1 MTVPKESVF
10 TCAGCGRSFKA
21 SIDTKIFKCASCQD
35 LINTVDDSARPQ
47 AGKIVCGSCWSATQL
62 RDQLW
67 KTSEALFGETQPGE
81 AETHNH
87 DNSAVITELEAKLA
101 VATDGREVALRER
114 DLAMEVRQKL
124 ERTLGDFLGKFATAR
139 EAELKV
145 MKERENALENVRKM
159 KSKITELETQV
170 ALAEETANDALSE
183 RNSFA
188 ESQLELEDKVAELEC
203 RLMEPAPET
212 VPVAAKSRGS
222 SARMASFADAR
233 VNEMQLKLE
242 AAQAELARFRQESE
256 EDRQHLRAKVAD
268 LHGDLVAEQVDKVQF
283 LAEKDMAVAATHEA
297 NAKLEDVN
305 ARMAKIQE
313 SQAALAKAVEDA
325 QRALAREQEET
336 QKTKA
341 QLATLREA
349 AISSLEPMAAEINSA
364 LKALAAEAETIQKS
378 AQTPETAAA
387 LQRLNEQVTAVRR
400 QLVGRIA
407 MVMGVPVSD
416 SQQAPAVESNLGS
429 VA

>member
-21 SIDTKIFKCASCQD
+21 ALDTKIFKCASCQD
-35 LINTVDDSARPQ
+35 VINTVDDSARAQP
-47 AGKIVCGSCWSATQL
+47 GKMVCGSCWSGTQL

-81 AETHNH
+81 AEKHSH
-87 DNSAVITELEAKLA
+87 DNSAVIAELEAHLA
-101 VATDGREVALRER
+101 IASEGRVIALRER
-114 DLAMEVRQKL
+114 DLAQEVRQKL
-124 ERTLGDFLGKFATAR
+124 ERTLGDFLAKFATAR

-145 MKERENALENVRKM
+145 MKERDAALEASRVLKQKN
-159 KSKITELETQV
+159 SELETQV
-170 ALAEETANDALSE
+170 ALAEETANDALNE

-203 RLMEPAPET
+203 RLMEPEAP
-212 VPVAAKSRGS
+212 AAAPIKARGS

-233 VNEMQLKLE
+233 INDLQLKLE
-242 AAQAELARFRQESE
+242 ASQAELARYKQESE
-256 EDRQHLRAKVAD
+256 ENRAQLRAKVAD
-268 LHGDLVAEQVDKVQF
+268 LHGDLVAEQIDKVQF
-283 LAEKDMAVAATHEA
+283 LAEKDMAVAAHHEA
-297 NAKLEDVN
+297 AAKVEDLN
-305 ARMAKIQE
+305 ARLAKTQDA
-313 SQAALAKAVEDA
+313 QAALTKSLDEVQRTVAK
-325 QRALAREQEET
+325 EQEEA
-336 QKTKA
+336 QKAKA

-349 AISSLEPMAAEINSA
+349 AISSLEPMSAEINSA
-364 LKALAAEAETIQKS
+364 LKALSAEADAIQKS
-378 AQTPETAAA
+378 AQTPETVAA
-387 LQRLNEQVTAVRR
+387 LQRLNEQMTSVRR

-416 SQQAPAVESNLGS
+416 SQEIPAVGKSS